1 MASVKKTRK
10 EVRDE
15 VVRLI
20 QQDPDRSQNEP
31 VPPVGEPFPLQ
42 SPRRVRDQLDA
53 GHARHCPP
61 LAHGSERDRRGQE
74 AGLGHRELSSR
85 CILLEVEQA
94 PLRSEPMNVDLID
107 AANP

>member
-20 QQDPDRSQNEP
+20 QQDPYRSQNEP

-42 SPRRVRDQLDA
+42 SPDEYGTNWTLDMPGTAHHLPTVRNAIVAVKKQGWDIE
-53 GHARHCPP
+53 
-61 LAHGSERDRRGQE
+61 S
-74 AGLGHRELSSR
+74 
-85 CILLEVEQA
+85 
-94 PLRSEPMNVDLID
+94 
-107 AANP
+107 